1 MLNKFVEGLRQRQ
14 RELEMPRQGQQLNY
28 PSSTDLV
35 MEDDCTSASPPLLS
49 REPSSCGS
57 TASSL
62 SAIAASI
69 VEAQHQQR
77 PPAALEL
84 KLSDAALPQPGGCL
98 LFLVLS
104 EEHVVTALDP
114 ACGLAALAWPELLQ

>member
-14 RELEMPRQGQQLNY
+14 RELEMPRQLND

-35 MEDDCTSASPPLLS
+35 MEDDYTSALPQLLS

-77 PPAALEL
+77 PLVAVEL
-84 KLSDAALPQPGGCL
+84 KLPDAAQPQPGGWVYAISGTVARASC
-98 LFLVLS
+98 
-104 EEHVVTALDP
+104 EM
-114 ACGLAALAWPELLQ
+114 C